1 MTLSRHDSPGEH
13 RDPPRFASPP
23 PPPATVEAG
32 HRAIIFN
39 RISGISEGVIAEG
52 THIMI
57 PFIEWPIIYD
67 VRTRPR
73 NIMSLTG
80 SKGT

>member
-13 RDPPRFASPP
+13 RDPPPLRLAV
-23 PPPATVEAG
+23 PPATVEAG

-39 RISGISEGVIAEG
+39 RISGIQEGVVAEG

>member
-1 MTLSRHDSPGEH
+1 MISPGEH
-13 RDPPRFASPP
+13 RDPPRFASPPP

>member
-1 MTLSRHDSPGEH
+1 MILPGNIATLP
-13 RDPPRFASPP
+13 ASPRRR